1 MRKMDLALQRKR
13 RNQKKH
19 RDWSVVF
26 FLWNFTLLIHS
37 SLSLL
42 SKYTELMFE
51 STQHNQTR
59 RKKTDLLTHLL
70 GLIIS
75 TVSVLHTHFG
85 RCFGLTFE
93 PRWLRATYSPFF
105 HKMVER
111 REKKN
116 TITLKVFSAL
126 HWMKLH
132 ITLSLNSSTSAI
144 GLCDVKASCI
154 LCVCVQHVESW
165 AYILHNSRTLLA
177 KQLDMIE
184 WSSEIR

>member
-42 SKYTELMFE
+42 SKYTELIFE

-93 PRWLRATYSPFF
+93 PRWLRETYSPFF

-111 REKKN
+111 REKKHHYVKGFLCVTLN
-116 TITLKVFSAL
+116 EITYHSIAQFQYIGHWIMRCTGVMYIVCMRSACGE
-126 HWMKLH
+126 
-132 ITLSLNSSTSAI
+132 LSLHFTQFKDIISKAI
-144 GLCDVKASCI
+144 GYDR
-154 LCVCVQHVESW
+154 VE
-165 AYILHNSRTLLA
+165 
-177 KQLDMIE
+177 
-184 WSSEIR
+184 